1 MTLLNRYILSFFTR
15 LFLLS
20 LAAFVGIFLLID
32 FFERVDDF
40 LEHGAH
46 ISLYFL
52 YLLNTGPVA
61 AVQVVPIAILLASF
75 GTIGGLSRSNELTAM
90 RSGGISIWRVIMS
103 IIGASLLITLTV
115 LAANEYLV
123 PLNQKKINHILRVD
137 LKGKTEIFFK
147 RDHIWVKEDNRILNI
162 RHSRPD
168 EGLLTGVT
176 IFEFDEEFRLI
187 ERKDSPQARFIE
199 ESWLFENL
207 ATRKFDPESGMITES
222 HIYPEKELQL
232 TKKPDDFIEPE
243 HNTEQMGFF
252 ELRSLIQKLQME
264 GFDARRYKVDM
275 HSRLAHPFACLTM
288 AILGIPF
295 ALRKGRGAS
304 IALGV
309 TLSVAI
315 GIVFYILQAMLMAL
329 GYSSVIPAFAAAWSA
344 VLLFTLLGLWL
355 LLSTQD

>member
-1 MTLLNRYILSFFTR
+1 MTLLNRYILSLFTR

-20 LAAFVGIFLLID
+20 LAAFVGIFMLID

-40 LEHGAH
+40 LEHGAR

-52 YLLNTGPVA
+52 YLLNTIPVA
-61 AVQVVPIAILLASF
+61 AIQVVPMAILLATF

-90 RSGGISIWRVIMS
+90 RSGGISIWRIIMS
-103 IIGASLLITLTV
+103 LIGISLLVTLIV

-123 PLNQKKINHILRVD
+123 PLNQKKINHIMKVD
-137 LKGKTEIFFK
+137 LQGKKEIRFK
-147 RDHIWVKEDNRILNI
+147 SDDIWFKEGNRIFNI
-162 RHSRPD
+162 RHSNPD
-168 EGLLTGVT
+168 EGLLKGVT
-176 IFEFDEEFRLI
+176 IFEMDENFRLI
-187 ERKDSPQARFIE
+187 ERKDAPQATFIQE
-199 ESWLFENL
+199 TWNFKDL
-207 ATRKFDPESGMITES
+207 ATRRFDPASGMIIES
-222 HIYPEKELQL
+222 QSFPEKTLQL
-232 TKKPDDFIEPE
+232 AKKPEDFVEPE
-243 HNTEQMGFF
+243 RKTEQMGFF
-252 ELRSLIQKLQME
+252 ELHALIQKLQQE

-304 IALGV
+304 IALGI

-329 GYSSVIPAFAAAWSA
+329 GYSSVIPPFAAAWSA
-344 VLLFTLLGLWL
+344 VFLFTLLGLWL
-355 LLSTQD
+355 LLSSRD